1 MWFVRPLTPRCGSVC
16 DGRVAD
22 GIALPLCAM
31 LGVTIRLGCPSLAG
45 RLNEGLPNEENRDP
59 APAKL
64 GTPPEKC
71 DPPKPT
77 PPPRLPTPPPTCPAA
92 KAPPRKPPPWNP
104 PPKPPP
110 PWKPPPPPPPFP
122 AACIAGLSATQ
133 VMPTSKLIICFV
145 FMFHDRSRYAS

>member
-1 MWFVRPLTPRCGSVC
+1 MWSIRPFNPRSGTFC
-16 DGRVAD
+16 DGRAAE

-31 LGVTIRLGCPSLAG
+31 LGVTDRLGRASLAG
-45 RLNEGLPNEENRDP
+45 CLNEGLPNEENRDP

-64 GTPPEKC
+64 GTPPEKW

-92 KAPPRKPPPWNP
+92 KGPPRKPPPWNP

-110 PWKPPPPPPPFP
+110 WKPPPPNPPPWKPPPPEPPPP
-122 AACIAGLSATQ
+122 PPRA
-133 VMPTSKLIICFV
+133 
-145 FMFHDRSRYAS
+145 SRG